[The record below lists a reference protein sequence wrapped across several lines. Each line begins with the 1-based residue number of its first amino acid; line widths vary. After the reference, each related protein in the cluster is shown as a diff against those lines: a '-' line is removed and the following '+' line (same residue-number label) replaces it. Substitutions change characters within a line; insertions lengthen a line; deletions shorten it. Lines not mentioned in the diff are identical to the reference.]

1 MNIRPG
7 PIAALVLL
15 AGLGT
20 WVYISEF
27 RGAADRQK
35 VEQEKDRLFA
45 FERADLRAIVVRNP
59 AGSVRLQ
66 KDGDT
71 WAVVEPLSAPADR
84 DAVEGM
90 LSSLESARVERH
102 LGTDGDRKSYGL
114 DPAPLGITL
123 ETAAGPVSTVE
134 LGDTNPIGGAYF
146 AALPGGELAVVSVS
160 LGEVAKKD
168 LFAVRDKSLVAFD
181 PFKMKSLVIERGSE
195 VIALEKKETGWT
207 MTRPVVAPADGPTI
221 TDLLSALERVR
232 AARFPADHPAPDDLK
247 AWGFEPPAVRLTLL
261 QEGWDTAR
269 TVELGAGKDGER
281 HARTVGRDA
290 VVSIT
295 PEFWPK
301 ANVALFDLRRRDALG
316 LSQYRLR
323 SISIARDGGRALVL
337 EKGDE
342 GNWKV
347 SGLATGMV
355 KFDSVDALVRSI
367 AGVKAVAFDD
377 HPSKA
382 LEASLAG
389 RPAIDATFE
398 QEPDAAGGAALR
410 QHLIFGAVGKD
421 GRMPV
426 KDLDW
431 ASVLWA
437 EGAALA
443 GIGEHIDA
451 LVKEAAA
458 PPAASEPAAP
468 VAPPAAGVAPSDGA
482 APPTG
487 GGSAPAASPAPPPGA
502 PQRF

>member
-1 MNIRPG
+1 MKIRPG

-15 AGLGT
+15 AGLGA

-27 RGAADRQK
+27 RGAADRRK
-35 VEQEKDRLFA
+35 AEQEKDRAFA

-59 AGSVRLQ
+59 SGSVRLQ
-66 KDGDT
+66 KEGDT

-90 LSSLESARVERH
+90 LSSLEFARIERR
-102 LGTDGDRKSYGL
+102 LGTDGDRKSCGL

-123 ETAAGPVSTVE
+123 ETAVGPTRTIE
-134 LGDTNPIGGAYF
+134 MGDTNPIGGAYF

-181 PFKMKSLVIERGSE
+181 PFKTKSLVIERGSE
-195 VIALEKKETGWT
+195 VIALEKKEAGWT
-207 MTRPVVAPADGPTI
+207 MTKPVVAPADGPTI
-221 TDLLSALERVR
+221 TDLLSALERLR
-232 AARFPADHPAPDDLK
+232 AARFVTDHPAPGDLK
-247 AWGFEPPAVRLTLL
+247 AWGFEPPAVRMTLL
-261 QEGWDTAR
+261 QEGWDTTR
-269 TVELGAGKDGER
+269 TVEFGAGKDGER

-290 VVSIT
+290 VVTIT

-301 ANVALFDLRRRDALG
+301 ANVAPFDLRRRDALG

-323 SISIARDGGRALVL
+323 SIAIARDGGKALVL

-347 SGLATGMV
+347 SGLATGTV
-355 KFDSVDALVRSI
+355 KFDSVDTLVRAI
-367 AGVKAVAFDD
+367 AAVKAVAFDD
-377 HPSKA
+377 RPPKA
-382 LEASLAG
+382 LEGLLAG
-389 RPAIDATFE
+389 RPVIDATLE
-398 QEPDAAGGAALR
+398 QEPDAAGGTALR

-431 ASVLWA
+431 SSVLWA
-437 EGAALA
+437 DGAALA
-443 GIGEHIDA
+443 RIGEHIDA
-451 LVKEAAA
+451 LVNEAATPPA
-458 PPAASEPAAP
+458 PPEPAADTTPPAADTAAP
-468 VAPPAAGVAPSDGA
+468 GA
-482 APPTG
+482 D
-487 GGSAPAASPAPPPGA
+487 GGSPPGS
-502 PQRF
+502 PERL